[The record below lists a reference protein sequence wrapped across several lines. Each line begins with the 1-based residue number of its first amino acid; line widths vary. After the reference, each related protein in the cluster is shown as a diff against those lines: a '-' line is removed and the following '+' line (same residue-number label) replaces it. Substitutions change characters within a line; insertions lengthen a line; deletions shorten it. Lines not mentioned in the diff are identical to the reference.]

1 MIMHPFVTSK
11 APAYRA
17 VIDHLQKE
25 LSSLRTGRASPA
37 LVEGVQVMA
46 YDSLMELKGVA
57 SIGVQDAKTI
67 LIEPWD
73 KSLLQAIEKGI
84 RDADLGVSPVVDG
97 QAVRISLPQ
106 MTEENRKNLVKNMK
120 EKLEAARVG
129 LRQVREAAREEI
141 NKVGKADGMSEDEV
155 FKILDELDKATKD
168 AVAEVEAIGERKEK
182 EIMTV

>member
-1 MIMHPFVTSK
+1 MHPFVTSK
-11 APAYRA
+11 QPAYRA

-25 LSSLRTGRASPA
+25 LAGLRTGRASPA
-37 LVEGVQVMA
+37 LVEDVKVMA
-46 YDSLMELKGVA
+46 YDSVMDLKGVA

-67 LIEPWD
+67 VIEPWD

-97 QAVRISLPQ
+97 QVVRISLPQ

-141 NKVGKADGMSEDEV
+141 TKSGKESGMSEVEHY
-155 FKILDELDKATKD
+155 KILDELDMATKD
-168 AVAEVEAIGERKEK
+168 AVAEVEGIGERKEK